1 MQIPTS
7 VLSSNYDLAGLRQN
21 SRQSA
26 VSDMQADA
34 PQMPDQAMA
43 AEPESTVAESVSAP
57 ESRQF
62 APVASAPQSEP
73 MSNSD
78 SFVSSESFTSSGN
91 SMTDQYLQIA
101 NDTPMS
107 MSAQDPSLFG
117 VDEYV

>member
-1 MQIPTS
+1 MIWLASGRIAGNLLS
-7 VLSSNYDLAGLRQN
+7 VIYRQ
-21 SRQSA
+21 
-26 VSDMQADA
+26 A
-34 PQMPDQAMA
+34 PRQMPDQAMA